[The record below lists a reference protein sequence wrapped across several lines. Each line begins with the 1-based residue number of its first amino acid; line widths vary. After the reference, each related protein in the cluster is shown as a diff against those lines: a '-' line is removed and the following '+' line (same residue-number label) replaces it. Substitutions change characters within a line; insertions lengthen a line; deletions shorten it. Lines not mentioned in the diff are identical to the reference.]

1 MFSSCSKPQISDL
14 WKLWEGDSRRL
25 TSHVTEPLTQGS
37 LHSQVRKK
45 GIFTMCFVRPCSDVH
60 RSQLCTMSIHPRM
73 EPRVT
78 GSEVGTKSRGDETH
92 WVALGPGHIP
102 AARDSSSRFAGRNVQ
117 GFQWF
122 IWMLAQVISFISFSL
137 FFHDSWLWHVPQ
149 YCLCWVSARISWGQ
163 FKSSHN

>member
-1 MFSSCSKPQISDL
+1 MFLSRSKPQISDL
-14 WKLWEGDSRRL
+14 WKLWEGDSRHL

-37 LHSQVRKK
+37 LHSQASKK
-45 GIFTMCFVRPCSDVH
+45 AFSPCASYDPAQMCTEAGCALWAFIH
-60 RSQLCTMSIHPRM
+60 AWSQGWPAQ
-73 EPRVT
+73 
-78 GSEVGTKSRGDETH
+78 K
-92 WVALGPGHIP
+92 WALGPGHIP
-102 AARDSSSRFAGRNVQ
+102 AARNSSSRFVGRSVQ

-137 FFHDSWLWHVPQ
+137 FFHDLWLWHVPQ